1 MIAIESPVLREQ
13 MLTVLRDEYN
23 LGGTREGL
31 HVSDLI
37 YCLTKTYWKGVEP
50 EPPTEDEIGLW
61 AIGWALE
68 RVMISRLHV
77 EPLEVDGIV
86 GTIDFAFPDGT
97 PADLK
102 TTRMAPGGL
111 KGAGGFVM
119 PEGWLRQFKSYLY
132 MLNRTYDTPAMRG
145 HSFGVV
151 AVHLIQ
157 PEIKVW
163 HLQFSDAELEQNW
176 AEMLMRKDALEEIRR
191 TDDPQPYQHR
201 LGEWEC
207 KNCAY
212 NLRCG
217 LAASLAKRSK

>member
-1 MIAIESPVLREQ
+1 
-13 MLTVLRDEYN
+13 MLSVLRDEYA
-23 LGGTREGL
+23 LGGQREGL

-37 YCLTKTYWKGVEP
+37 YCLTRSFYKHTDP

-102 TTRMAPGGL
+102 TTRLAP
-111 KGAGGFVM
+111 KGRKGENGFQF
-119 PEGWLRQFKSYLY
+119 PEGWLRQFKAYRY
-132 MLNRTYDTPAMRG
+132 MLNKQGQPS

-163 HLQFSDAELEQNW
+163 HLSFSDQELEENW
-176 AEMLMRKDALEEIRR
+176 EWLLTRANYLESMYASN
-191 TDDPQPYQHR
+191 DPMPYQHNQSY
-201 LGEWEC
+201 EC
-207 KNCAY
+207 TNCAY
-212 NLRCG
+212 SLRCQ
-217 LAASLAKRSK
+217 LEASLRRQW